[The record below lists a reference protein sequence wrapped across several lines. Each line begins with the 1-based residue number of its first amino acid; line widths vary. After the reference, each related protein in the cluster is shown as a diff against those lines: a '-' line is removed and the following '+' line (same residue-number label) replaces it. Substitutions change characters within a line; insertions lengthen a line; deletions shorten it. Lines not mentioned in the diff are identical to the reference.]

1 MSSSYAGLASALFC
15 PDCTGQL
22 PYAAVE
28 IVSDLAGGFACSSFR
43 FMSTLQEIEAA
54 ILRLP
59 ENERLH
65 LADTLL
71 GSLPLPPAAHEPD
84 EIIAEALRR
93 DAELESGRVQPLSE
107 EQFWAGVR
115 RPRG

>member
-1 MSSSYAGLASALFC
+1 
-15 PDCTGQL
+15 
-22 PYAAVE
+22 
-28 IVSDLAGGFACSSFR
+28 
-43 FMSTLQEIEAA
+43 MSTLQDIEAA

-59 ENERLH
+59 ENDRLH
-65 LADTLL
+65 LADRLL
-71 GSLPLPPAAHEPD
+71 GSLPLPPAAYEPD

-115 RPRG
+115 RPRR